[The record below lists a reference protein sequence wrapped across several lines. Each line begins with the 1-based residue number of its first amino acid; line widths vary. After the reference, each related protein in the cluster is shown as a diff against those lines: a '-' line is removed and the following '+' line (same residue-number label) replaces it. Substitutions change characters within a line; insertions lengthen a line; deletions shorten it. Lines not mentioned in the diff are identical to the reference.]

1 MRGDLDGSKAAT
13 PTGEVSQGVLRPDFD
28 RRVRPQLR
36 GSVVTS
42 DANLVAYRE
51 LDDALGFDR
60 PGERAFGRGTHREE
74 WGSRIAKPNCELSAS
89 YSSGKYFAASSIPS
103 PLDTQGL
110 S

>member
-1 MRGDLDGSKAAT
+1 MSDDLDGSKAAK

-28 RRVRPQLR
+28 RRVRPQLC

-42 DANLVAYRE
+42 DAGLLAYRE
-51 LDDALGFDR
+51 LDDTLGLTDLASEHLAEAR
-60 PGERAFGRGTHREE
+60 TGKWGRH
-74 WGSRIAKPNCELSAS
+74 IAKPNCELSAS

-103 PLDTQGL
+103 QLDTQGL